1 MYLFFY
7 KLLLSLF
14 NPFSCFF
21 SFKMINA
28 LSNLYFYHFQM
39 PIEGGLFVIIVTA
52 LIVRSL
58 TPIKRSCIPSG
69 FENFEP
75 FMTFRDAEDTG
86 LLGFYVLY
94 SPPRPKKLTR
104 CEMLLRTRSL
114 IMILLLIGCVES
126 HPGDLL

>member
-14 NPFSCFF
+14 NRFSCFF
-21 SFKMINA
+21 LVEMIRA
-28 LSNLYFYHFQM
+28 LSNLYHYHFQM
-39 PIEGGLFVIIVTA
+39 PIKGGLFIIIATA

-58 TPIKRSCIPSG
+58 TPIKSSCTPSG

-75 FMTFRDAEDTG
+75 FMMFRDAEDTG
-86 LLGFYVLY
+86 LLVFYILY
-94 SPPRPKKLTR
+94 SPQKPKKLTR
-104 CEMLLRTRSL
+104 CEMLLRKRSL

-126 HPGDLL
+126 HPGELL

>member
-1 MYLFFY
+1 MFF
-7 KLLLSLF
+7 F
-14 NPFSCFF
+14 VEMFRV
-21 SFKMINA
+21 
-28 LSNLYFYHFQM
+28 LSNLYLYHFQM
-39 PIEGGLFVIIVTA
+39 PIKGGLFVIIVTA
-52 LIVRSL
+52 LIVRSS

-75 FMTFRDAEDTG
+75 FMTFLDSEDTG

-94 SPPRPKKLTR
+94 SPARPKKLTR

-126 HPGDLL
+126 HPGELS

>member
-14 NPFSCFF
+14 NRFSSFF
-21 SFKMINA
+21 VEMIRT
-28 LSNLYFYHFQM
+28 LSNLYLYHFQM
-39 PIEGGLFVIIVTA
+39 PIKGGLFVIIVFS
-52 LIVRSL
+52 LVVRSL

-86 LLGFYVLY
+86 LIGFYVLY
-94 SPPRPKKLTR
+94 SPPRPKNLTR

-114 IMILLLIGCVES
+114 IMILLLTGCVES
-126 HPGDLL
+126 HPGELL